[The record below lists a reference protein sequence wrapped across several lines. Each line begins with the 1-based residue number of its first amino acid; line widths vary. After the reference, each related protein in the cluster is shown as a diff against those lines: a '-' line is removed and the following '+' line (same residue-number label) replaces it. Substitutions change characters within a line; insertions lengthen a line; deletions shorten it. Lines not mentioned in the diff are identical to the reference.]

1 MDNYQNRYYALL
13 VELGEQNH
21 NNAKLQYELD
31 YLNGVG
37 HVSTAYAT
45 MLINKAILRLND
57 DLYLQGDVEDAT
69 KALWEAKRI
78 INGLS
83 YGEMPFD
90 DDVDGGLNN
99 D

>member
-21 NNAKLQYELD
+21 NMAKLQYELD

-57 DLYLQGDVEDAT
+57 DIYIQGAVDDAT
-69 KALWEAKRI
+69 RALWEAKKI
-78 INGLS
+78 IDSLS
-83 YGEMPFD
+83 YGEVPYPDEGSFTD
-90 DDVDGGLNN
+90 D
-99 D
+99 

>member
-21 NNAKLQYELD
+21 NMAKLQYELD

-45 MLINKAILRLND
+45 MLITKAILRLND
-57 DLYLQGDVEDAT
+57 DIYIQGAVDDAT
-69 KALWEAKRI
+69 KALWEAKKI
-78 INGLS
+78 IDSLS
-83 YGEMPFD
+83 YGEVPYPDEGSFTD
-90 DDVDGGLNN
+90 D
-99 D
+99 

>member
-21 NNAKLQYELD
+21 NMAKLQYELD

-57 DLYLQGDVEDAT
+57 DIYIQGNVEEAIDVLY
-69 KALWEAKRI
+69 KAKAI
-78 INGLS
+78 IDSLS
-83 YGEMPFD
+83 YGDAPID
-90 DDVDGGLNN
+90 DEGEE
-99 D
+99 